1 MNIIKDSDFRREIK
15 QSPAMAYLFFG
26 EEDYLKLHA
35 LSLAKQM
42 ICPDQA
48 LAMFNEMKLDALS
61 YSPAALTDMIIS
73 LPMMADRKLI
83 TVTGLDFNTMKPQEL
98 DALCSALSELS
109 EYDYNTV
116 IISVAS
122 DKLDPGYL
130 PKRPSGVLSKLSEYM
145 TCVHFEKNT
154 PQRLCAWVGK
164 HYESRGV
171 YANSDICAFTIDYC
185 GRDMFVLSQETDKIS
200 FYVLS
205 QGRNTVTAEDIR
217 FIGVNCAEYDAFA
230 FTNAICAGKKNLAL
244 DILSDMKKKR
254 TDPLIIMGE
263 VSRTVCDQISVFAL
277 ISDGLTH
284 KEIAK
289 ILGIHEY
296 KVSLIAK
303 AGRINDERRL
313 LDLCKKAD
321 IDIKS
326 FSDGYTVLEKL
337 ICTM

>member
-1 MNIIKDSDFRREIK
+1 MQHKAVFDLRDHFLTLKILAAVCVAVQHGVGVAAHSGSRAILAHRTVNGGLHRIGRVSEVCGMLFLYEVCMNPVQKSAILFSRSPSPSNRR
-15 QSPAMAYLFFG
+15 
-26 EEDYLKLHA
+26 
-35 LSLAKQM
+35 
-42 ICPDQA
+42 
-48 LAMFNEMKLDALS
+48 
-61 YSPAALTDMIIS
+61 
-73 LPMMADRKLI
+73 
-83 TVTGLDFNTMKPQEL
+83 
-98 DALCSALSELS
+98 
-109 EYDYNTV
+109 
-116 IISVAS
+116 
-122 DKLDPGYL
+122 PG
-130 PKRPSGVLSKLSEYM
+130 
-145 TCVHFEKNT
+145 
-154 PQRLCAWVGK
+154 A
-164 HYESRGV
+164 ES
-171 YANSDICAFTIDYC
+171 
-185 GRDMFVLSQETDKIS
+185 
-200 FYVLS
+200 
-205 QGRNTVTAEDIR
+205 
-217 FIGVNCAEYDAFA
+217 IGAQ
-230 FTNAICAGKKNLAL
+230 